1 MSSSVRGYHVYHD
14 IWTAVVGEELPCAR
28 EATNTKDRYAVGVL
42 KDDTIVGHL
51 PKNIS
56 HCQQTT
62 LAPEIHAAGQPVFQY
77 FEFQKYSIF
86 YFRFF

>member
-1 MSSSVRGYHVYHD
+1 MSSSVLGYHVYRD

-28 EATNTKDRYAVGVL
+28 EPTNTKDRYAVGVL

-62 LAPEIHAAGQPVFQY
+62 LAPEIQHSVLYIHAVDQFFF
-77 FEFQKYSIF
+77 FEFSVK
-86 YFRFF
+86 

>member
-28 EATNTKDRYAVGVL
+28 EPTNTKDRYAVGVL

-62 LAPEIHAAGQPVFQY
+62 LAPEIQHSVLYMQSTGF
-77 FEFQKYSIF
+77 SIF
-86 YFRFF
+86 RIFS